1 MSTETVAIVG
11 AGAIGTALA
20 HALSTASVPVVA
32 VASRRREHA
41 EALAT
46 AIPGAEPVSVRE
58 AGRAAAIVLLTV
70 SDSAIEDACAA
81 LDAPP
86 GVLVA
91 HTSGSRDVTA
101 LEAATTA
108 GADVGGI
115 HPLAAVARRAR
126 GSDPS
131 TPARADAFRGALFAI
146 EGSEGV
152 TARLSALAA
161 GVGGHPFPIAAQDKP
176 LYHLGA
182 SMLAASA
189 AGLSQISWDE
199 LRRAGADA
207 TTASRG
213 VSHLLRT
220 VADNIERAALPGAA
234 LTGPVARG
242 DAEGLRRQAVAAR
255 ALSTETCALYR
266 AHALHNIEV
275 ARGAGLITGETAD
288 GLLAALLDD
297 ETTRRRKGNP

>member
-1 MSTETVAIVG
+1 MSTDTVAIVG

-20 HALSTASVPVVA
+20 RALSAAGVSVVA
-32 VASRRREHA
+32 VASRQREHA

-46 AIPGAEPVSVRE
+46 AIPGAGPASVRE

-91 HTSGSRDVTA
+91 HTSGSRDLTA
-101 LEAATTA
+101 LAAASTA

-115 HPLAAVARRAR
+115 HPLAAVARHAP
-126 GSDPS
+126 D
-131 TPARADAFRGALFAI
+131 ADVAATTGAGTFRGALFAI
-146 EGSEGV
+146 EGNEDV
-152 TARLSALAA
+152 TARLSGLATR
-161 GVGGHPFPIAAQDKP
+161 VGGHPFPIAADDKP

-189 AGLSQISWDE
+189 AGLSQIAWDQ

-213 VSHLLRT
+213 VAHLLRT
-220 VADNIERAALPGAA
+220 VADNVEHAALPGAA

-242 DAEGLRRQAVAAR
+242 DAGGLRRQAVAAR
-255 ALSTETCALYR
+255 ALSTDTYALYR
-266 AHALHNIEV
+266 AHVLHDIEV
-275 ARGAGLITGETAD
+275 ARGAGLIAGGPAD
-288 GLLAALLDD
+288 RLLAALLED
-297 ETTRRRKGNP
+297 ETTGMREGNP

>member
-1 MSTETVAIVG
+1 MSPETVAIVG

-20 HALSTASVPVVA
+20 HALSAAGVSVVG
-32 VASRRREHA
+32 VASRQREHA

-58 AGRAAAIVLLTV
+58 AGRAAAIVLLAV

-101 LEAATTA
+101 LEAASAA

-126 GSDPS
+126 GTDLS
-131 TPARADAFRGALFAI
+131 TPAGADAFRGALFAI

-152 TARLSALAA
+152 TARLSALAT
-161 GVGGHPFPIAAQDKP
+161 GVGGQPFPIAAHDKP

-189 AGLSQISWDE
+189 AGLSQISWDL

-213 VSHLLRT
+213 VAHLLRT

-242 DAEGLRRQAVAAR
+242 DAGGVRRQAVAAR
-255 ALSTETCALYR
+255 ALSTETYALYR
-266 AHALHNIEV
+266 AHVLHNIEV
-275 ARGAGLITGETAD
+275 ARSAGLIAGEPAD
-288 GLLAALLDD
+288 RLQAALLED
-297 ETTRRRKGNP
+297 ETTGRREGNP